1 MHTTLCNL
9 PRPGMFCVQ
18 NAIHAHRLLGWNK
31 TVILCYHGLQSALLL
46 PYFSANPISTF
57 VAVWKPQNKS
67 ILNLL
72 NTKSMTLFKL
82 QLSQQNDNTFAKQ
95 INHNRYTHN
104 NWMQLN
110 LFWYC
115 RIHFL
120 RGEVGVHYMKHY
132 FIELYKHCYCK
143 VSMETFQ
150 TVIWKGLKC

>member
-31 TVILCYHGLQSALLL
+31 TVVLCYLGLQSALLL
-46 PYFSANPISTF
+46 SYFSANPISTF

-82 QLSQQNDNTFAKQ
+82 QLSQQNDNTFA
-95 INHNRYTHN
+95 NRLIITDILIITECNSIYSDVGKFT
-104 NWMQLN
+104 
-110 LFWYC
+110 FWGG
-115 RIHFL
+115 RWGSTTWNTTL
-120 RGEVGVHYMKHY
+120 
-132 FIELYKHCYCK
+132 
-143 VSMETFQ
+143 
-150 TVIWKGLKC
+150 